1 MEKNNLVIM
10 DECELMV
17 SVITP
22 CSWHSAP
29 GSPMHWTRK
38 VDLAPFSNLF

>member
-1 MEKNNLVIM
+1 MEKNKLVIM
-10 DECELMV
+10 DGRELMV
-17 SVITP
+17 SLIKP

-38 VDLAPFSNLF
+38 VDLVPFSNLF